1 MIDHE
6 TARRSFATSLDF
18 LLDPMEREALDEH
31 LAGCVACRAEVA
43 AIRADAG
50 VLRDLDF
57 GPVPIAVRAN
67 IAIAAE
73 HRGGRGAIGRWIALV
88 GVAALLI
95 VALGGG
101 VMGVGGR
108 PTGTARPGPG
118 VADTRPVQIG
128 WKTEVV
134 TMTAREFSITAAGGT
149 FLAATPKVDIH
160 SDPGTATY
168 RTLEATWFEN
178 DVEMRLN
185 LYFGNDATDW
195 WVDEVRVYNGAQ
207 QGDWL
212 VAKGPFFKTPL
223 GVAWAGD
230 QDITLNGPGGPGR
243 LHLVGATLD
252 NRPSTNI
259 GKPVGGPITKP
270 VGGGIVGPVVQ
281 PLGSGP
287 FDAGGQLHCF
297 GILQMTPQDAQ
308 AALRKVGVKVSWRYY
323 TQNDTF
329 IELREEPPAGTVIIA
344 DPPFVGSEGQL
355 LIALADPSSPL
366 AKPVPFPS
374 DCPASNPND
383 TAPPPTP

>member
-6 TARRSFATSLDF
+6 TARRSFATSVDF
-18 LLDPMEREALDEH
+18 LLDPVEREALDEH

-88 GVAALLI
+88 GVAALLL

-108 PTGTARPGPG
+108 PTGTARPDPG
-118 VADTRPVQIG
+118 VIDTRPVQIG
-128 WKTEVV
+128 WKTDVV
-134 TMTAREFSITAAGGT
+134 ALTAREFSIVVGGKT
-149 FLAATPKVDIH
+149 FRAATPKIDIN

-185 LYFGNDATDW
+185 LYFGNDATDS

-212 VAKGPFFKTPL
+212 VAKGPFFKTPI

-230 QDITLNGPGGPGR
+230 MDITLNGLGGPGH
-243 LHLVGATLD
+243 LHLAGVTLD
-252 NRPSTNI
+252 NMPSNDI
-259 GKPVGGPITKP
+259 GKPVGGPISKPIGGPVLVP
-270 VGGGIVGPVVQ
+270 VG
-281 PLGSGP
+281 STP
-287 FDAGGQLHCF
+287 FDPGGQLHCS
-297 GILQMTPQDAQ
+297 GILQMAPRDAQ
-308 AALRKVGVKVSWRYY
+308 ATLLKMGVPVIWQYNRDNVSIDPRK
-323 TQNDTF
+323 
-329 IELREEPPAGTVIIA
+329 EPPAGTVIV
-344 DPPFVGSEGQL
+344 DDGPSVGSDGQL
-355 LIALADPSSPL
+355 LIMVVDAGSSL

-374 DCPASNPND
+374 DCPASKPN
-383 TAPPPTP
+383 TAPPPAP